1 VSFGDDRLCDQEWM
15 IHPLKYL
22 RAKRRRRYQEENQ
35 AEIQAEESAAG
46 TSQNRPIDVAESNE
60 LDDSS

>member
-1 VSFGDDRLCDQEWM
+1 M
-15 IHPLKYL
+15 THPLKYL
-22 RAKRRRRYQEENQ
+22 RAKQRRRYQEENQ

-60 LDDSS
+60 SDDSS